1 MTTTLET
8 LTSVFKKLR
17 TYSGNSFVIQCDGML
32 LQDPDLLQAFSED
45 IASLQSAGIN
55 VILVHGGQSIVANM
69 MEKTA
74 VKELTNH
81 VYGLDHAN
89 VEMVEMI
96 LSGHINQKIVTQIN
110 QAGGSAV
117 GISGKDAQFM
127 MARRAKIARYD
138 YSDNDKVLNFGFL
151 GELALVNPEI
161 LLSLEEH
168 NLMPVISPITIGD
181 DGRTYKIDPHD
192 ISAALA
198 AVMNATKLIFISD
211 LIGIEEETGVI
222 TKNINFSQI
231 NKFISDDVDKK
242 DLSSKLRSTLMA
254 FEHNVE
260 TVHIICGK
268 IKHALMLQLFTENSV
283 GTTIEESKK

>member
-8 LTSVFKKLR
+8 LASVFKNLR
-17 TYSGNSFVIQCDGML
+17 AHSGNSFVIQCDGIL
-32 LQDPDLLQAFSED
+32 LQDPDLLQAFAED
-45 IASLQSAGIN
+45 IASLQRAGVN

-74 VKELTNH
+74 VKELTKH

-151 GELALVNPEI
+151 GELSLVNPDI

-198 AVMNATKLIFISD
+198 AVMNSTKLIFISD
-211 LIGIEEETGVI
+211 VAGIKDDKNKTI
-222 TKNINFSQI
+222 KNITLPQI
-231 NKFISDDVDKK
+231 NKFISDDIENKE
-242 DLSSKLRSTLMA
+242 LSSKLRSTLMA
-254 FEHNVE
+254 FEHTIE
-260 TVHIICGK
+260 TVHIVDGK
-268 IKHALMLQLFTENSV
+268 IKHALMLQLFTEDLV
-283 GTTIEESKK
+283 GTTIKDSKK